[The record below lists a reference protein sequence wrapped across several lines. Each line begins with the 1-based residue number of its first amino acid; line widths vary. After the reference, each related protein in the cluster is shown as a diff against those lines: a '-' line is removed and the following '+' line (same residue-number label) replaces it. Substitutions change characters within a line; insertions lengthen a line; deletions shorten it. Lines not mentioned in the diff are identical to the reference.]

1 MDQDVAKKTK
11 SSSNTELVEAYSI
24 CAEALKNLQA
34 KQEQP
39 EVSSEEVVSL
49 REELEA
55 RSEEL
60 QQVTNSL
67 KKSLEDEEESEEKN
81 QTTKMVLQ
89 AEHLVC
95 CAKLQAQLHLQPPLD
110 EEEKTAAK
118 LESRNLLEKV
128 KQLTE
133 EVETLKKKTAGK
145 FSRELDDLAR
155 ALQDLSS
162 DLAVLSGLV
171 LVDDVLEKVFGF
183 LDPASVKAV
192 SLVSR

>member
-1 MDQDVAKKTK
+1 MET
-11 SSSNTELVEAYSI
+11 
-24 CAEALKNLQA
+24 LKNLQA
-34 KQEQP
+34 KQKQP
-39 EVSSEEVVSL
+39 EVSSEEVDSL

-55 RSEEL
+55 RSKEL
-60 QQVTNSL
+60 QQVTESL
-67 KKSLEDEEESEEKN
+67 KKSLKDEEESDQKN
-81 QTTKMVLQ
+81 QMTKNILEASYV
-89 AEHLVC
+89 VC
-95 CAKLQAQLHLQPPLD
+95 CAQFNKLQAKLQPDLQPPLE

-128 KQLTE
+128 KQLAE
-133 EVETLKKKTAGK
+133 EVEILKKKTAGK
-145 FSRELDDLAR
+145 FSRELEDLAR

-171 LVDDVLEKVFGF
+171 LVDDVLEKVFRY